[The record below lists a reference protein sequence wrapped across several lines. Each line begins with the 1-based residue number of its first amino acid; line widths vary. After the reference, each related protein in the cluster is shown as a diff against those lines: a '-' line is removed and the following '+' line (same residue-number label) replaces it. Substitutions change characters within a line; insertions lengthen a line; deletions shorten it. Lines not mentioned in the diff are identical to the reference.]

1 MFRVTLSDTNALNEA
16 ITTLTHLRCS
26 KPDYINNYIHDFYN
40 CLSDAKT
47 RYKTLSNSEKC
58 EFTTFIA
65 YFRSYLF
72 KLKNTKLKINTETNI
87 AILTKKDYDTYGF
100 TLMFST
106 LTYELLDVQY
116 IEKRKE
122 ESFDNI
128 SSIESLI
135 DGTNIIAVVQNGELK
150 YIRTNGT
157 FDAGTKYDT
166 TFTHK
171 EIFYD
176 LIDTQITFDFSKIFE
191 FTKLEPDVRYCFN
204 FIMELNYTPVPKKDT
219 KNKLNLI
226 RFYKI
231 NNKKEELQTII
242 QSIQNDTIDEEEELI
257 GQQINSFTSN
267 YIEVFN
273 NNDTISLFNNINAGI
288 LNTIDEYKYEGIN
301 IKQDLIGF
309 ISEQPYTFKGISIK
323 YNDGSYFDII
333 GTKYTEIIELRP
345 NCSLEFS
352 PENERKLFNELFL
365 NLLFKENRD
374 ICLKMF
380 YEYYDVNKQFLQLF
394 RTFDEKISGEFVN
407 NLMELYKKNRIQ
419 EIDSMKRN
427 DLDALIP
434 DCFKCGRISTSFLT
448 KYKIKYSNQGYDFI
462 KMIHAI
468 YIYNKQSNKKYSMEV
483 NVIRDFVYYELL
495 KDYFDSYKKQE
506 RSVYGDMYGKIMTPK
521 M

>member
-1 MFRVTLSDTNALNEA
+1 MFNFTVSNATEINET
-16 ITTLTHLRCS
+16 ITTLTNLKS
-26 KPDYINNYIHDFYN
+26 SNSDYINDYIKDFYN

-58 EFTTFIA
+58 EFTTFIS

-72 KLKNTKLKINTETNI
+72 KLKNTKLKINTENNI

-100 TLMFST
+100 TLMLST

-122 ESFDNI
+122 GSFDNI
-128 SSIESLI
+128 LSIEKLI
-135 DGTNIIAVVQNGELK
+135 DGPNIIAVVQNGELK

-176 LIDTQITFDFSKIFE
+176 LIDTQISFDFSKIFE
-191 FTKLEPDVRYCFN
+191 FTKLEPDIRYCFN
-204 FIMELNYTPVPKKDT
+204 FIMELNYTPFPKKDT

-242 QSIQNDTIDEEEELI
+242 QSIQNETIDELEPVE
-257 GQQINSFTSN
+257 QKINSLTTN
-267 YIEVFN
+267 YIEMFN
-273 NNDTISLFNNINAGI
+273 NNDTVALFNNINAGI
-288 LNTIDEYKYEGIN
+288 LNTIDAFKYEGIN
-301 IKQDLIGF
+301 IKEDLLGF
-309 ISEQPYTFKGISIK
+309 INEQSYKFKGISIK
-323 YNDGSYFDII
+323 FKDGTYFDII
-333 GTKYTEIIELRP
+333 GKKYTEIIELRP
-345 NCSLEFS
+345 TCSLELS

-374 ICLKMF
+374 VCFKMF
-380 YEYYDVNKQFLQLF
+380 YEYYDINKEFVQLF
-394 RTFDEKISGEFVN
+394 RAFDDKISGKFVP
-407 NLMELYKKNRIQ
+407 NLLELYKKNRMQ
-419 EIDSMKRN
+419 EPDSIKRN
-427 DLDALIP
+427 ELDELIP
-434 DCFKCGRISTSFLT
+434 DCFKCGRISKSFLA
-448 KYKIKYSNQGYDFI
+448 KYKIKSSNRGYDFI

-468 YIYNKQSNKKYSMEV
+468 YIFNKQSNKKYTIEA
-483 NVIRDFVYYELL
+483 NIIRDFVYYELL